1 MCTLALLV
9 VVLGMSLSQMHTA
22 STVGAHF
29 PSTTVDRDAAEW
41 SELLQQEKLN
51 ATLLLNKEALSSMMY
66 TANSCFHF
74 RLRRM

>member
-41 SELLQQEKLN
+41 SELLQQEVQVQH
-51 ATLLLNKEALSSMMY
+51 S
-66 TANSCFHF
+66 
-74 RLRRM
+74 